1 MADYRPVAPQA
12 NTTVAPQAPA
22 GQVNTGNSFP
32 VQRARQDQAQ
42 QAAAPKLQE
51 GMPAMTTADAL
62 RMATNMNGLPR
73 ENTTVAGMNQ
83 AKATGPQTE
92 MQAGFSEQAKSNMG
106 GPMGSPQDYRGLLQ
120 RFAYQLPGYGQSG
133 G

>member
-1 MADYRPVAPQA
+1 MADYRPVAPQS
-12 NTTVAPQAPA
+12 NTTVAPQAPR

-32 VQRARQDQAQ
+32 VQRARQEQMQ
-42 QAAAPKLQE
+42 QAAAPTIQE

-62 RMATNMNGLPR
+62 RMANNMNDLPR

-92 MQAGFSEQAKSNMG
+92 MQAGFAEQARSNMG